1 MGQAFRSSIALV
13 VPARRKQGGYAIVG
27 ILKFAQTET
36 AFDPEFIR
44 VLVRFRR
51 CVGQEVAAGV
61 FGHTRTNRR
70 PSRLGGSQG
79 VPRRWKDAHA
89 NKRNKISS

>member
-1 MGQAFRSSIALV
+1 MSLL
-13 VPARRKQGGYAIVG
+13 PARRKQGGYAIVG

-61 FGHTRTNRR
+61 FGHTR
-70 PSRLGGSQG
+70 
-79 VPRRWKDAHA
+79 
-89 NKRNKISS
+89 NKSPTVAAGR